1 MDHNPYAAPR
11 VDVADPQAGTGDVQL
26 ATKWQRFANVAL
38 DHIIMY
44 VMILVAVVTAAAL
57 MVSDPTDPEMLL
69 WIETYSMPISLGVM
83 LSYYMVFEG
92 LFGWT
97 PGKLITGT
105 RVVTEA
111 GTRPGLL
118 QILGRTVSRWVPFEP
133 FSCLGD
139 PPEGWHD
146 RWSGTRVVR
155 TRARADLGPAYSLRD
170 SGELPGPIGLGLSGP
185 RE

>member
-1 MDHNPYAAPR
+1 VDHNPYAAPR
-11 VDVADPQAGTGDVQL
+11 VDVADPEAATGDVQL
-26 ATKWQRFANVAL
+26 ATKWQCFANLLVDQVLMYLLVFVTGAL
-38 DHIIMY
+38 F
-44 VMILVAVVTAAAL
+44 VLG
-57 MVSDPTDPEMLL
+57 DPANPDMLL
-69 WIETYSMPISLGVM
+69 WVETYSMPISLGVM
-83 LSYYMVFEG
+83 LAYYMLFEG

-105 RVVTEA
+105 RVVTED
-111 GTRPGLL
+111 GTRPRLL

-155 TRARADLGPAYSLRD
+155 TRARADLGPTYNLRD
-170 SGELPGPIGLGLSGP
+170 SGDVPGPIGLGLSAP